1 MVGKVKSRCLREG
14 KMKKSQNC
22 RLSNEYI
29 CCCSNDFINL
39 FIHYLFVKL
48 FRYHENY
55 GLRRD
60 HQLLIRSELILDQSL
75 RSAAFYFKYPGISS
89 SFDDG
94 VGYHCI
100 LLSDSAVCFWVI
112 SYTRNGFFT
121 LFRFQVVT
129 NVRYRMYLWS
139 TLRA

>member
-1 MVGKVKSRCLREG
+1 MVGKVKSTCLREG

-29 CCCSNDFINL
+29 FCCSNCFINL
-39 FIHYLFVKL
+39 HIHSMIIESFQLNGDF
-48 FRYHENY
+48 E
-55 GLRRD
+55 LRRD

-100 LLSDSAVCFWVI
+100 LLSDSAVCF
-112 SYTRNGFFT
+112 
-121 LFRFQVVT
+121 
-129 NVRYRMYLWS
+129 
-139 TLRA
+139 